1 MYAKG
6 DEKEV
11 KIKKEEN
18 DDSEEVQ
25 KEKERK
31 MA

>member
-25 KEKERK
+25 NEKERK